1 MNKIL
6 TGFLTAILFAVTVAC
21 SGPAPD
27 LPNPDHVEAVTAGL
41 RSRKDPVT
49 VVFTKPLPGGEAGR
63 TLPASPFQITPRI
76 DGVTTY
82 VNERTV
88 IFKPHTQ
95 FSPNTLYDVRVNPA
109 VLGLEIDSFHFRFRT
124 VEPKISLQPGTLQW
138 NGNTYFLDVE
148 ISTLDKEDSNDL
160 IKSVQVFLAG
170 QSLPIELPNQTT
182 YRHRI
187 RLRDLKPTEKDQ
199 ELKITWSNQ
208 NLGGKDSG
216 QIALNL
222 PASHSFRFL
231 GQEFSSQ
238 GSLILS
244 FNKNL
249 QPDQDWNRLLKIN
262 TPYRVR
268 VVGNLLEI
276 LPLQAS
282 WPEEVRF
289 EVGPGLQTLQNQV
302 LEYTAQGR
310 IDNSAQRLPKVE
322 WASPGNIVAPDDLA
336 VVPIKTTNLRGVVV
350 EAIQIFDNNVNQFF
364 QVNNYDS
371 NSELVRVGRA
381 VWREAVRLPWN
392 AGNLNREV
400 VHLLDL
406 RPLIEKVRANMYHLR
421 ISFLPN
427 QVEYPIQQSEELS
440 SIGPQ
445 DLFPALQSQSETNYW
460 EYWDYYE
467 GESGQDPSRKSF
479 YTNFYGEEKIYISKN
494 ILVSHIGLSSK
505 MTTDR
510 NLFVWTSDLRTTE
523 PIGGVNVQ
531 VFDYQN
537 QLLSQGR
544 TDGQGVY
551 QFRFG
556 EISPYIVIAEH
567 QNRRSFL
574 RVDEVSALS
583 VSHLDVAG
591 DSIDKG
597 LKGFLYGE
605 RGVWRPGDTVY
616 LNFILLDK
624 NKTLPPNHPISLTIK
639 DPKRNIFLQQVK
651 TENLDGFYSFSFKTN
666 PESPTGTWNAA
677 VTAGGRTF
685 SMNLPVEA
693 VVPNRLRATVNVS
706 GYLKPGSQVF
716 DLVGTWLHGAPAS
729 NLSASITANFSPK
742 PTRFEGFFDFIF
754 EDPLKSNYSNTET
767 LWSGRLDAQGR
778 SVVRTNIPSSPNAPG
793 LLNARLEISIT
804 EPSGAV
810 SVDRQTIDFS
820 PFSSYV
826 GLQVPP
832 GDAVRGMLLTDT
844 DHPIR
849 IVVLDSDGKP
859 ITGPRQ
865 VRVEF
870 FKINWRWWWDS
881 TGNIRED
888 FESREGWTSIASQ
901 TVNIVQGRGQWN
913 LRVNYPEWGRYYL
926 RVTDTTSGHS
936 AGKIFYIDWP
946 GWAGRAMQGADGA
959 AVLVLSSD
967 KKTYNVGE
975 TATVNF
981 ASSAGARALIT
992 IEGGGRILRQEWV
1005 PTAAETTRYSFRVE
1019 NGMAPNVYV
1028 HASLIQPIQAQN
1040 QRPLRLY
1047 GSVPLMI
1054 EDPTTRIQPIIES
1067 ADTFQPQTR
1076 VRVAVREA
1084 RGQPMTYTLA
1094 LVDEGLLGLTGYKT
1108 PNPWDTFYRREAS
1121 LVKHFDLF
1129 DFVLR
1134 SFTAQAAQRI
1144 RIGGS
1149 GEDAVPMSNSLGR
1162 YPPLVRFIGPVSL
1175 AAGARNNHEI
1185 DLPLY
1190 IGAVRLMVVAGRQ
1203 GTAFGSTEKSVIVKK
1218 DLMVLGTLPRI
1229 LAPSEVTDYPVT
1241 VFWSGSGAANV
1252 NVTARVTG
1260 PGNFTGESSR
1270 IVRFTGPGEQTIRF
1284 NLNVSGT
1291 GLLRV
1296 SASAVTTNDRADHVI
1311 EIQSRIPTNPIFQVS
1326 NQTVAPGQTTT
1337 FQIASFGIPQT
1348 NKITL
1353 EVSRLVPLD
1362 IGRRL
1367 SFLIT
1372 YPYGCVEQIVST
1384 VFPQLYLNT
1393 LMRLNQDDAEKIR
1406 NNVTQAIIRL
1416 KSYQNSN
1423 GSFAYWPGTN
1433 LYYDWANN
1441 YSGHFLIE
1449 ARRLGYFIEPQMLNS
1464 WIAYQKSTASSFQG
1478 RDKEA
1483 LRNQA
1488 YRLYLL
1494 ALAGSPMLPEMNR
1507 LREQNLEGLS
1517 QLQLA
1522 SAYQLAGQATQA
1534 QALAT
1539 RVSLDV
1545 AEYKE
1550 TGGTFGS
1557 SLRDRAVMLES
1568 LSNLGDQARASE
1580 LARQIGQALV
1590 QGNAYSTQ
1598 ETAFSLLAIGRFFE
1612 RFSTG
1617 GAAGVTYDWKGQNRN
1632 LQLGDKVVLQENLDP
1647 GSGPLTVTNSS
1658 GVPLYVRVI
1667 QEAQPTFGQEPSVTR
1682 GIAAAVTYTD
1692 ANSRPLAITSLTQGA
1707 QIRVAIRIANLTPNR
1722 LENVALSWLIPAGWD
1737 LINPRLSGSSGN
1749 SGAVYED
1756 YRDDR
1761 VNSFLTLGPR
1771 QSVTLTYNAMTTYA
1785 GRFYLPALY
1794 LGPMYNPEVQAVIPG
1809 QWVTVRSE

>member
-1 MNKIL
+1 MRKHLRKLVNLLLLLLIGSCHRVL
-6 TGFLTAILFAVTVAC
+6 R
-21 SGPAPD
+21 D
-27 LPNPDHVEAVTAGL
+27 LPNPDFVEAVSSGVL
-41 RSRKDPVT
+41 SRKEPILII
-49 VVFTKPLPGGEAGR
+49 FTQPLPAAEPGR
-63 TLPASPFQITPRI
+63 ILPASPFQITPSTQ
-76 DGVTTY
+76 GVTSY
-82 VNERTV
+82 VDART
-88 IFKPHTQ
+88 IRFKPHTE
-95 FSPNTLYDVRVNPA
+95 FSPDTRYEVTVNPA
-109 VLGLEIDSFHFRFRT
+109 VLGLEIDGFRFQFKT
-124 VEPKISLQPGTLQW
+124 VEPRISVQTGILQW
-138 NGNTYFLDVE
+138 NGRSYSLDVI
-148 ISTLDKEDSNDL
+148 ISTRDKEDSRD
-160 IKSVQVFLAG
+160 IAKSLQVFLDN
-170 QSLPIELPNQTT
+170 QTIPVELPSQTT
-182 YRHRI
+182 NRHLL
-187 RLRDLKPTEKDQ
+187 RLKNLVPAQKDQ
-199 ELKITWSNQ
+199 KIKIVWTNR
-208 NLGGKDSG
+208 NLGGDQTGEK
-216 QIALNL
+216 IITL
-222 PASHSFRFL
+222 PAANSFSFL
-231 GQEFSSQ
+231 GQEFNAQ
-238 GSLILS
+238 GPLTLS
-244 FNKNL
+244 FNQNL
-249 QPDQDWNRLLKIN
+249 HPDQDWSRLLKIN
-262 TPYRVR
+262 IPYRVK

-276 LPLQAS
+276 LPLQES

-336 VVPIKTTNLRGVVV
+336 VVPIKTINLRGVVV
-350 EAIQIFDNNVNQFF
+350 EAIQVFDNNVNQFF
-364 QVNNYDS
+364 QVNKYDS
-371 NSELVRVGRA
+371 DSELVRVGRA
-381 VWREAVRLPWN
+381 VWRAAVNLPWN

-406 RPLIEKVRANMYHLR
+406 RPLVEKVRANIYHLR

-445 DLFPALQSQSETNYW
+445 DLFPALQPQSETNYW
-460 EYWDYYE
+460 DYWDYYE
-467 GESGQDPSRKSF
+467 SESGQDPSQKSF
-479 YTNFYGEEKIYISKN
+479 YTNFYGEKKIYISKN

-510 NLFVWTSDLRTTE
+510 NLFVWTSNLRTTD

-544 TDGQGVY
+544 TDGLGVY
-551 QFRFG
+551 QFRMS
-556 EISPYIVIAEH
+556 EIPPYLVVAEH

-574 RVDEVSALS
+574 RVDEGSALS

-624 NKTLPPNHPISLTIK
+624 NKTLPPNHPVSLTIK
-639 DPKRNIFLQQVK
+639 DPRQNIFLQQVK

-666 PESPTGTWNAA
+666 PENPTGTWNAA

-685 SMNLPVEA
+685 SMNFPVEA
-693 VVPNRLRATVNVS
+693 VVPNRLRATVNLP

-729 NLSASITANFSPK
+729 NLSASITAKFFPK
-742 PTRFEGFFDFIF
+742 PTRFEGFSDFIF
-754 EDPLKSNYSNTET
+754 DDPLKSNYNNTET

-778 SVVRTNIPSSPNAPG
+778 AVVRTNISSQDAPG

-820 PFSSYV
+820 PFGSYV
-826 GLQVPP
+826 GLLVPP
-832 GDAVRGMLLTDT
+832 GDAIRGMLLTDT
-844 DHPIR
+844 DHTVR

-859 ITGPRQ
+859 ITNPRQ

-881 TGNIRED
+881 TGNVRED
-888 FESREGWTSIASQ
+888 FESREGRTSIASQ
-901 TVNIVQGRGQWN
+901 TINIVQGRGQWN

-967 KKTYNVGE
+967 KKTYNIGE
-975 TATVNF
+975 TATVSF
-981 ASSAGARALIT
+981 ASSTGARALIT

-1067 ADTFQPQTR
+1067 ADTFEPQTR

-1094 LVDEGLLGLTGYKT
+1094 LVDEGLLGLTGYRT

-1149 GEDAVPMSNSLGR
+1149 GEADEPMANSLGR
-1162 YPPLVRFIGPVSL
+1162 YPPVVRFIGPVSL
-1175 AAGARNNHEI
+1175 AAGGRNNHEF

-1203 GTAFGSTEKSVIVKK
+1203 GTAFGSTEKSVTVKK
-1218 DLMVLGTLPRI
+1218 DLMVQGTLPRI
-1229 LAPSEVTDYPVT
+1229 LAPSEVSDYPVT
-1241 VFWSGSGAANV
+1241 VFWTGSGATNV

-1291 GLLRV
+1291 GILKV
-1296 SASAVTTNDRADHVI
+1296 SASAVTANNRADHVI

-1326 NQTVAPGQTTT
+1326 NQTVDPGQTAT
-1337 FQIASFGIPQT
+1337 FQISPFGIIQT

-1372 YPYGCVEQIVST
+1372 YPYGCVEQIVSAA
-1384 VFPQLYLNT
+1384 FPQLYLNT
-1393 LMRLNQDDAEKIR
+1393 LMRLNQDDADKIR
-1406 NNVTQAIIRL
+1406 NNLTQAITRL

-1423 GSFAYWPGTN
+1423 GSFAYWQGTN

-1441 YSGHFLIE
+1441 YAGHFLIE
-1449 ARRLGYFIEPQMLNS
+1449 ARRLGYFIEPQLLNS
-1464 WIAYQKSTASSFQG
+1464 WIAYQKSTASTFQG
-1478 RDKEA
+1478 RNKEA

-1494 ALAGSPMLPEMNR
+1494 AMAGSPMLPEMNR
-1507 LREQNLEGLS
+1507 LRELNLEGFS

-1522 SAYQLAGQATQA
+1522 VAYQLAGQATQA

-1545 AEYKE
+1545 ADYKE
-1550 TGGTFGS
+1550 TGATFGT

-1568 LSNLGDQARASE
+1568 LSNLGDQTRASE
-1580 LARQIGQALV
+1580 LARQIGQVLV

-1612 RFSTG
+1612 RFSSG
-1617 GAAGVTYDWKGQNRN
+1617 GTAGGTYAWKGQNRN
-1632 LQLGDKVVLQENLDP
+1632 MQLGDKVVLQESLDP

-1667 QEAQPTFGQEPSVTR
+1667 QEAQPSFGQEPSVTR
-1682 GIAAAVTYTD
+1682 GIAAAVTYSD
-1692 ANSRPLAITSLTQGA
+1692 ANNRPLVIATLTQGT
-1707 QIRVAIRIANLTPNR
+1707 QVRVAIRIANLTPNR

-1749 SGAVYED
+1749 SGTVYED

-1761 VNSFLTLGPR
+1761 VNSFLTLEPR
-1771 QSVTLTYNAMTTYA
+1771 QSLTLTYNAMTTYA

-1794 LGPMYNPEVQAVIPG
+1794 LGPMYDPEVQAVIPG
-1809 QWVTVRSE
+1809 LWVTVRSE